1 VAVEPDARGGMSAN
15 HHAAYAPDG
24 SIVFEG
30 TWNGGAEQVWRLAPG
45 GQPELVNSEKTDE
58 DRFRFTDDN
67 SPCVL
72 PDGRIVS
79 LWLGRVG
86 TTTAA
91 KPSGHELKIMGATGE
106 NATMLVT
113 DVDVVD
119 IGIGCAQ

>member
-1 VAVEPDARGGMSAN
+1 MAVAANALGGTSAN
-15 HHAAYAPDG
+15 HHASYAPNG

-45 GQPELVNSEKTDE
+45 AAPSVINAEKDANNK
-58 DRFRFTDDN
+58 FRYTDDN

-72 PDGRIVS
+72 PDGRVVS
-79 LWLGRVG
+79 LWLGRSG
-86 TTTAA
+86 TKA
-91 KPSGHELKIMGATGE
+91 SGHELKLMGSHGE

-119 IGIGCAQ
+119 IGIGCAP